1 MMRYIY
7 LLTIVWCTSTVQAQ
21 QEVMLTQFMFN
32 KLSINPAYAGQNDYS
47 ELTMTYRD
55 QWNGFPGAPT
65 SQLLSA
71 NLPKI
76 RENIGIGF
84 DLQRQAIGISERVS
98 LSMMYAYRFQ
108 LEKNQLSM
116 GMRVT
121 GKRYGLDFTDD
132 RLIAIQGLSND
143 PSIPDGEVSRF
154 LMNVGFGVYYE
165 AESYYL
171 SLSSPGL
178 VRADIDFDGNSDPS
192 EEVRHLFLMGGATF
206 PLSDRVEFTPQLLVK
221 YAENAPFDIDMNFGF
236 TLDELY
242 TGALA
247 YRFGGA
253 SGDVG
258 ESIDVLL
265 GFQLTDRFML
275 GFSLDFTLSK
285 IREYDNGS
293 LELVMRYSFR
303 DGMGSSARMINPRY
317 F

>member
-7 LLTIVWCTSTVQAQ
+7 LVAIVWCGSMLHAQ

-32 KLSINPAYAGQNDYS
+32 KLSINPAYAGQNDYT
-47 ELTMTYRD
+47 ELTLTYRD

-71 NLPKI
+71 NLPT
-76 RENIGIGF
+76 IGKS
-84 DLQRQAIGISERVS
+84 IGISERAT
-98 LSMMYAYRFQ
+98 LAMMYSYRLQ
-108 LEKNQLSM
+108 LEKSTLSM
-116 GMRVT
+116 GIRVA

-132 RLIAIQGLSND
+132 RLVATQGLSND
-143 PSIPDGEVSRF
+143 PSIPDGAVSRF
-154 LMNVGFGVYYE
+154 LMNVGFGLYYE

-171 SLSSPGL
+171 SLSTPGL
-178 VRADIDFDGNSDPS
+178 VRADIDFDENSTFS
-192 EEVRHLFLMGGATF
+192 EEARHMYLMGGATF
-206 PLSDRVEFTPQLLVK
+206 PLSERVEFTPQLLVK

-236 TLDELY
+236 TLDERY

-265 GFQLTDRFML
+265 GFQLSDRFML
-275 GFSLDFTLSK
+275 GFSLDFTTSK
-285 IREYDNGS
+285 ISEYDNGS